1 MGSRID
7 GPDDKPAN
15 AVISIVERIASVQ
28 SHISE
33 LILVAMT
40 LLIVAEVFC
49 RTFLNVSLMFT
60 EEIEGYLLVAL
71 VFLGLTVSV
80 HSGTLFRV
88 EFLIRRLDEPAKR
101 VLELIFDLVGFLFAV
116 LLAWQMVRLCM
127 SSYRQ
132 HSEAATILAT
142 PLYMP
147 QIVMIVGTV
156 SLAFVLITDFFAKL
170 IVISGKHRA

>member
-1 MGSRID
+1 MGSQSD
-7 GPDDKPAN
+7 EPDSKSMN
-15 AVISIVERIASVQ
+15 AAVRLVQRVALLQ
-28 SHISE
+28 SHVSE

-49 RTFLNVSLMFT
+49 RTFLGISLMFS

-80 HSGTLFRV
+80 QSGSLFRV

-101 VLELIFDLVGFLFAV
+101 VVELIFDLVGFLFAV
-116 LLAWQMVRLCM
+116 LLVWQMVRLCM
-127 SSYRQ
+127 SSYQQR
-132 HSEAATILAT
+132 SEAATILAT
-142 PLYMP
+142 PLYIP

-156 SLAFVLITDFFAKL
+156 SLAFVLITDFFVKL
-170 IVISGKHRA
+170 VVIVRGPHA